1 MDTYVPSAVPG
12 IVINV
17 TLLTSALMLPPSL
30 VIVNDANCTP
40 SVTVYEVELNP
51 TTVDMKAKRHTHVHT
66 HMYKAPSSRESKLNY
81 NFSKTNSATAMSSN
95 E

>member
-30 VIVNDANCTP
+30 VIVNDAKCTP

-51 TTVDMKAKRHTHVHT
+51 TTVDMKAKIHTHVHG
-66 HMYKAPSSRESKLNY
+66 SQ
-81 NFSKTNSATAMSSN
+81 
-95 E
+95 